1 MVNAAAGLDCFLHG
15 ARLARAKSLRRFVWA
30 PMALSLVTI
39 SLLLVPGYRAVHDV
53 VEWIVGLVPGWLDWL
68 GTPLSLLLYI
78 LGIVMAL
85 WAFGFVSVLLASPF
99 LGTLSARAEREAF
112 GSGPDHHESVAGAMA
127 SALAREGRKL
137 AYHLPRLAG
146 LFVLTLVPV
155 VNIAAPLLWFAF
167 GAWML
172 ALHFVDYAAENRGLK
187 LDDTIALLRAN
198 RWPAFGFGAVVA
210 LLMAVPFA
218 ALIVIPAA
226 VCGGAML
233 WRRLA

>member
-1 MVNAAAGLDCFLHG
+1 MNVGVGLDCFLHG

-30 PMALSLVTI
+30 PMALSFLVV
-39 SLLLVPGYRAVHDV
+39 SLLLVPGHGAVETV

-68 GTPLSLLLYI
+68 GAVLAFLLYV

-112 GSGPDHHESVAGAMA
+112 GSGPDHDESLAAAMA
-127 SALAREGRKL
+127 SAMTREVRKL

-146 LFVLTLVPV
+146 LFVLTLIPV
-155 VNIAAPLLWFAF
+155 VNVAAPLLWFAF

-172 ALHFVDYAAENRGLK
+172 ALHFVDFAAENRGLK
-187 LDDTIALLRAN
+187 LDETIALLRAN
-198 RWPAFGFGAVVA
+198 RGPAFGFGAAVA

-218 ALIVIPAA
+218 ALVVIPVA
-226 VCGGAML
+226 VCGGAVL